1 MDYFSRKV
9 KTLVSSIQSLFT
21 KTNSIRNKHKGRPDV
36 SGLTTEFDT
45 PNSLKQKSKSKT
57 EVITSVKEDLNTLI
71 TKIPN
76 TSSAAKTAYN
86 KITIPDVKDLLK
98 ASDFNYIIDTINAL
112 DEVCVDCN
120 NCPSHYGSN
129 CADCGSDHGNFGHH
143 TNHGDNS
150 PKHSNYG
157 DSGYTGHHSSD
168 HASDGGS
175 CISNYGSHMLSG
187 R

>member
-9 KTLVSSIQSLFT
+9 KTLVSSVQSLFT

-45 PNSLKQKSKSKT
+45 PDSLKQKSKSKT
-57 EVITSVKEDLNTLI
+57 EIITSVKEDLNTLI

-76 TSSAAKTAYN
+76 TSTAAKTAYN

-112 DEVCVDCN
+112 DSVCPDCS
-120 NCPSHYGSN
+120 NCSSHYGSN
-129 CADCGSDHGNFGHH
+129 CSDCGSDHGNFGHH

-150 PKHSNYG
+150 PKHSNYT
-157 DSGYTGHHSSD
+157 DSGCNSKSSGYS
-168 HASDGGS
+168 A
-175 CISNYGSHMLSG
+175 NYGGHNLSG
-187 R
+187 K